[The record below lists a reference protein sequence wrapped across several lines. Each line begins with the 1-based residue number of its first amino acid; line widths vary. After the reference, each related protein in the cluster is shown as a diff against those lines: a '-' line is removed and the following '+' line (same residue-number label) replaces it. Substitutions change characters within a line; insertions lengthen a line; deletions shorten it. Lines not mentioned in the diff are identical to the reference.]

1 MPNRTGPFLSDAARF
16 LGLAR
21 SKRGADG
28 VQKNTAAIPP
38 AGAISAVDQHGREAV
53 ERLIMQYRIERA
65 AKRMGKVALVLLVLA
80 LLASIIGL
88 FRPKYL

>member
-1 MPNRTGPFLSDAARF
+1 MRRVSWDWPEA
-16 LGLAR
+16 
-21 SKRGADG
+21 KDG
-28 VQKNTAAIPP
+28 QMEMQKNTAGMETIPP

-65 AKRMGKVALVLLVLA
+65 AKRMGMVALVLLVLA